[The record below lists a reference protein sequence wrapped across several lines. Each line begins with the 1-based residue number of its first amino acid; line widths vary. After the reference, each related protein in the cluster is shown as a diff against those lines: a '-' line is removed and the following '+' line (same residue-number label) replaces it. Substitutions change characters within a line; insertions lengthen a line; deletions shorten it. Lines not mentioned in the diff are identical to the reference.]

1 MPWSPHT
8 ENDTLPPVTKM
19 PDKLGI
25 IAGNRSLPLV
35 LAREARAN
43 GVQHLVAAA
52 FENETDPALAD
63 LVDTIEWLRVGQL
76 SKLIEVFKNQTVTQC
91 VMVGQIAP
99 KNLFN
104 LRPDLRTVKMLA
116 TLKRKNAHSI
126 FGAIADELAKE
137 GITLIEATPWLQ
149 PAMPKSGFCL
159 GPSPS
164 KNKLEDIKFGCG
176 IAKEISR
183 LEIGQTVI
191 VKDGTV
197 LAVEGFE
204 GTDDCLKRGGQL
216 AGKNG
221 GAVAVKVAKA
231 HHDLRFD
238 IPCLGRRTLEACASA
253 GISAIAFETGSTL
266 LLDPEDVE
274 SLADRHK
281 ITVTAI

>member
-1 MPWSPHT
+1 MPWYPCPET
-8 ENDTLPPVTKM
+8 DTFPPMIKT

-35 LAREARAN
+35 LAKEARTD

-76 SKLIEVFKNQTVTQC
+76 SKLIELFKNQDISQC

-99 KNLFN
+99 KNLFD
-104 LRPDLRTVKMLA
+104 LRPDLRAVKLLA
-116 TLKRKNAHSI
+116 TIKTKNAHSI
-126 FGAIADELAKE
+126 FGAIADELEQE
-137 GITLIEATPWLQ
+137 GITLIEATPWLD
-149 PAMPKSGFCL
+149 PAMPKAGFCL
-159 GPSPS
+159 GPNPS
-164 KNKLEDIKFGCG
+164 NNQLADIEFGYS

-191 VKDGTV
+191 VKGGTV

-204 GTDDCLKRGGQL
+204 GTDDCLKRGGHL
-216 AGKNG
+216 AGKDG
-221 GAVAVKVAKA
+221 KAVAVKVAKA

-238 IPCLGRRTLEACASA
+238 IPCLGRRTLETCASA
-253 GISAIAFETGSTL
+253 GISVVAFDAGSTL
-266 LLDPEDVE
+266 ILDREDVKLLSE
-274 SLADRHK
+274 QHD
-281 ITVTAI
+281 ITVKAI